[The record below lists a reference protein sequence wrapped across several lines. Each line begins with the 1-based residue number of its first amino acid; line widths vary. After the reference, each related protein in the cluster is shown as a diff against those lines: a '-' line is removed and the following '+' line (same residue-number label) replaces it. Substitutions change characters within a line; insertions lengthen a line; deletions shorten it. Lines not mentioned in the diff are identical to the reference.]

1 MNDPKVLLGAV
12 VAFVVVLYLLAKG
25 SGPTYV
31 QGSGPSAA
39 SYKAAS
45 DSNAQSLTLFN
56 ADRQATLASLRD
68 VYGLQTTLKSHTLD
82 LQAQSQSER
91 ARLDAALNMQQSQ
104 NSNAQYLANLSA
116 ATQQQQ
122 TAAQLQVSQAQQQG
136 QNQNGILDF
145 IGNIARTLLPFLFG

>member
-1 MNDPKVLLGAV
+1 MNDPKLLLGAV

-45 DSNAQSLTLFN
+45 DSNFQALTLSN

-68 VYGLQTTLKSHTLD
+68 VYGLDTTLKSHTAD

-91 ARLDAALNMQQSQ
+91 ARLDAALALQQ
-104 NSNAQYLANLSA
+104 NANQGAYNLAQLSA
-116 ATQQQQ
+116 NTQQAQ
-122 TAAQLQVSQAQQQG
+122 TAAQLQVSQGQQAQAG
-136 QNQNGILDF
+136 TNSIFDF
-145 IGNIARTLLPFLFG
+145 LLGAAKTILPFLF

>member
-1 MNDPKVLLGAV
+1 MSDPKLLVGGA
-12 VAFVVVLYLLAKG
+12 VAFVIVAYLLAKG
-25 SGPTYV
+25 SGPTFV
-31 QGSGPSAA
+31 AGNNPSAA
-39 SYKAAS
+39 SYKAAG
-45 DSNAQSLTLFN
+45 DVNTQMLNAASV
-56 ADRQATLASLRD
+56 DRQATLASLRD
-68 VYGLQTTLKSHTLD
+68 VYGLQTTLKSHTAD

-136 QNQNGILDF
+136 QNQNGIFDF
-145 IGNIARTLLPFLFG
+145 IGNIAKIVLPFLFA